1 MSFNICFKLLKKKK
15 KHTSATVE
23 LVRSVATVVSSIT
36 FLLLQNTII
45 VLTDKLASLTPCTEP
60 GKNSMRTAP
69 SMLMSICLSVLT
81 ACVCVCVCGCVCV
94 FVCVRI
100 WVNMFVCMRLC
111 VCMLTTAEFISFIS
125 TVIDPVTL
133 PELGL
138 AQAVLAGQMLSSI
151 AHYRRGGGQRLSG
164 QHTFK

>member
-69 SMLMSICLSVLT
+69 FMLMSIRLSVLT

-100 WVNMFVCMRLC
+100 
-111 VCMLTTAEFISFIS
+111 
-125 TVIDPVTL
+125 
-133 PELGL
+133 
-138 AQAVLAGQMLSSI
+138 
-151 AHYRRGGGQRLSG
+151 
-164 QHTFK
+164 

>member
-45 VLTDKLASLTPCTEP
+45 VLTDKLASITPCTEP

-69 SMLMSICLSVLT
+69 SMLMSIRLSVLT

-94 FVCVRI
+94 CAHLSEYVCVHASVR
-100 WVNMFVCMRLC
+100 VYAHHSRVHQYYLHSHRPRH
-111 VCMLTTAEFISFIS
+111 TAR
-125 TVIDPVTL
+125 TW
-133 PELGL
+133 
-138 AQAVLAGQMLSSI
+138 AGTACCCRSD
-151 AHYRRGGGQRLSG
+151 AE
-164 QHTFK
+164 